1 MSQTPSEVL
10 AMLIEDWEDNYKQLS
25 SREAMKMRQI
35 RIKEFERGKLAP
47 ISKWPIGIRR
57 IIFRRYPLPEWHSI
71 FSVFAFLIGNGC
83 SPYRA
88 GTWLLTYYSL
98 CDWRQKK
105 DSLAKKMISGV
116 ISLYDKIFTGGDKM
130 LTYWDLEENKVRTVY
145 ESKHLTRKER
155 TNSEEV
161 IEEEE
166 KEYSDNENIDLSCE
180 R

>member
-1 MSQTPSEVL
+1 
-10 AMLIEDWEDNYKQLS
+10 
-25 SREAMKMRQI
+25 
-35 RIKEFERGKLAP
+35 
-47 ISKWPIGIRR
+47 
-57 IIFRRYPLPEWHSI
+57 
-71 FSVFAFLIGNGC
+71 
-83 SPYRA
+83 
-88 GTWLLTYYSL
+88 
-98 CDWRQKK
+98 
-105 DSLAKKMISGV
+105 
-116 ISLYDKIFTGGDKM
+116 M